1 MVTPAV
7 SITSDEPQQAGEK
20 RNEKQPQDTAK
31 QTYTDIPYDQQEHRV
46 AHVIKGKILNGEKLS
61 YANRDDWLFDLRLWA
76 LRNGIWF
83 IISKE
88 TSDIV
93 RRESIK
99 ETSLFRAQ
107 DAAALSTIFQSLE
120 EDDRLS
126 AHGYDDAAS
135 LVRYL
140 ERKYK
145 TALESITQ
153 DHISDF
159 YSYKIKNQG
168 IRTSHVELKTL
179 ARKIR
184 ENDSHLGATMTPR
197 HIFNRLLTI
206 LPRELIPLGSMLRA
220 QGVEIEEG
228 LAQLEETEKAL
239 GATSSTKR
247 ERSHY
252 SNDRSSPSSKAR
264 GRSSPKVSYSPP
276 RGRPRRR
283 PSRRQSSSS
292 SSASLAD
299 SRSELV
305 CYRCDEIG
313 HSSNNCPNR
322 ELISRLLRE
331 HRKKSSSRTSS
342 QRPESSRRRQSSPSP
357 GKKASK
363 SVHFRR
369 AKALLVD
376 SDTEQDDV
384 PRSNDQGASDDSDG
398 NNFAQVAIEMVGT
411 SADAD
416 RVSTQARSLHIGEIS
431 FMAHQSRPSSSAW
444 IYDSGAT
451 AHMTDQIDA
460 FESDPTVNESGRRK
474 VMVGGGTLSIK
485 GRGTINVKLPHSNL
499 RLHNA
504 LFVPH
509 LGANLLSSSR
519 IVSNGFYA
527 LHDHK
532 YYIVHKQ
539 SDNKSVFKAER
550 LNDERLWTAIWAA
563 NDLAESTERAYPA
576 DEYET
581 VGVDAYDQSE
591 AHFDASRLYQLGA
604 TKTKVFKEY
613 NQWHCRLGHVNG
625 RKLRYLHEVSNLPN
639 AIPAKSPI
647 EHKCDACSTA
657 KAKKNRNH
665 ELAEH
670 AKAPLDL
677 VSADICGAFPVSKH
691 WEETYFLE
699 AIDNYTRRSVV
710 FTGPTRKDVAEQ
722 LFEWKKTAELQVERR
737 LKAIRIDNGRELESR
752 AREWERESSVQV
764 QLTAAY
770 TSSQNGTAERALQST
785 QSMMRSMLAH
795 AQLPEEYWNLAVLT
809 ASFVKNRLPDGPNL
823 VNVDGST
830 LRQSPEQAWSKRRPH
845 VNTLRVFGSKCF
857 VYVDKPENKASQR
870 GEVGIFLGY
879 VNSSQYWVEI
889 VKSGVLKRVDAARV
903 LVDETIPGGT
913 LLPRS
918 TNEAPQTI
926 VCDSPPASSRVGE
939 GVESPGTLANSSRE
953 GHQGQPSVVDCSRQ
967 GTLVNSSR
975 QGPDFLRHG
984 TGNQS
989 GLRQN
994 GKLPER
1000 DCAVPYSTISNRQL
1014 RSSRLGSDKSG
1025 QDLVS
1030 LDISGHKR
1038 PELSI
1043 PPRTELDISSDKHES
1058 VGVENSESVGVR
1070 KSDLAAQHE
1079 FNTVPSVKS
1088 KSQRLA
1094 GVYIPAPRVKRR
1106 AEDDIEPEESKKTRL
1121 SPQEVKSAVKNTTP
1135 EIDTIMAQTAFLVR
1149 ATEIDQLDGVKNRV
1163 PIPTNYNSAIN
1174 DPIHGRKWQEAVQ
1187 KELDGLIGNQTW
1199 QEEKLPKNVNQVTSK
1214 WVFTVKYNIDGSI
1227 ERYKARLVARGFT
1240 QIYGQDFEETFAPT
1254 IRIDSLRMLMAIMAV
1269 EDMEAEQVDVNNAFT
1284 ESKLRETIYMKPPL
1298 GVEIRPGST
1307 LRLLQ
1312 SLYGLKQSA
1321 REWYLRC
1328 SKVLKGIGFKSINSD
1343 PCVFIHKN
1351 GAIIGLYV
1359 DDLVILTP
1367 KGNLQAMV
1375 DIKDSLSF
1383 AFKIKELGAIKRILG
1398 IRIHRVRDR
1407 CRVYLDQQAYI
1418 EKFLHEFAMENP
1430 TVKDT
1435 AIPISDANSL
1445 HRLQDD
1451 EELGEIRDYQRKIGS
1466 TMFAMVY
1473 SRPDIC
1479 FAMSKL
1485 SQYMS
1490 NPSVHHEAAVKH
1502 LLRYLR
1508 TTKAFRICYRAS
1520 GPKQITGYSDSD
1532 FAADK
1537 DDRKSVSGFVF
1548 TFAGGPISWA
1558 SRKQKSVTTSTAE
1571 AELMALVPA
1580 TKHAIWLSKFL
1591 YEIERSQFIGPN
1603 GRTVIMNEDN
1613 QAAIKM
1619 VNNNQISERSKHID
1633 IGCHFVRERSENQDI
1648 KVQYCHTDEMTADG
1662 CTKGL
1667 AKAKFQSFLKLL
1679 GLRVSKDESTYIALT
1694 STRPAQLG
1702 LAKGHYLFRASSIV
1716 GMQRA
1721 VRPSSSPC

>member
-1 MVTPAV
+1 MATPTSSGPSEPRLKGKEREHELENDGNPAV
-7 SITSDEPQQAGEK
+7 FFANPQHNNSQSRE
-20 RNEKQPQDTAK
+20 
-31 QTYTDIPYDQQEHRV
+31 YEHRMANYV
-46 AHVIKGKILNGEKLS
+46 KGKILDNKPLS
-61 YANRDDWLFDLRLWA
+61 YANKDSWFLSLKLWAKSNGLWYIISNDEEAITRRNEEKNMALYSSQNATVFNSLLASVGEDDLETAQEFDLA
-76 LRNGIWF
+76 HDF
-83 IISKE
+83 VQE
-88 TSDIV
+88 
-93 RRESIK
+93 
-99 ETSLFRAQ
+99 
-107 DAAALSTIFQSLE
+107 LE
-120 EDDRLS
+120 K
-126 AHGYDDAAS
+126 
-135 LVRYL
+135 
-140 ERKYK
+140 KYK
-145 TALESITQ
+145 TVLQSTSQEQQSK
-153 DHISDF
+153 F
-159 YSYKIKNQG
+159 YAFKMKNHHG
-168 IRTSHVELKTL
+168 VREAYAELRQL
-179 ARKIR
+179 ARKIKEFDPR
-184 ENDSHLGATMTPR
+184 QASVLSPEFIFERLVGSLPLPMVSTGRALLGRKAT
-197 HIFNRLLTI
+197 
-206 LPRELIPLGSMLRA
+206 
-220 QGVEIEEG
+220 IEEG
-228 LAQLEETEKAL
+228 LRELQETELQLGLRLSNKKEKAHFSKHKTHRRPSL
-239 GATSSTKR
+239 SK
-247 ERSHY
+247 
-252 SNDRSSPSSKAR
+252 SPS
-264 GRSSPKVSYSPP
+264 RSPS
-276 RGRPRRR
+276 RGRPRQIRR
-283 PSRRQSSSS
+283 RSRPSSSS
-292 SSASLAD
+292 SSSSPSSSTGSKNRTCFQCNQPGHFAD
-299 SRSELV
+299 Q
-305 CYRCDEIG
+305 
-313 HSSNNCPNR
+313 CPNKDLMLKLLNEHLR
-322 ELISRLLRE
+322 KSSLKSSPKPSSR
-331 HRKKSSSRTSS
+331 KSSSQQHSRSPSRESRGKKKSVRFSS
-342 QRPESSRRRQSSPSP
+342 NQALVADSETDHEKKPNANSAISEESSCDEQARVAAVMVGPAADAAYFVSA
-357 GKKASK
+357 KASR
-363 SVHFRR
+363 H
-369 AKALLVD
+369 
-376 SDTEQDDV
+376 T
-384 PRSNDQGASDDSDG
+384 
-398 NNFAQVAIEMVGT
+398 
-411 SADAD
+411 
-416 RVSTQARSLHIGEIS
+416 GEIS
-431 FMAHQSRPSSSAW
+431 HMASQSYVRSSDW

-460 FESDPTVNESGRRK
+460 FESDPRVNESGRRK
-474 VMVGGGTLSIK
+474 VKVGGGSLCIR
-485 GRGTINVKLPHSNL
+485 GRGTVSVELARSKM

-504 LFVPH
+504 LFVPN
-509 LGANLLSSSR
+509 LGANLVSSSR
-519 IVSNGFYA
+519 IVPKGFYA
-527 LHDHK
+527 VHDDK
-532 YYIVHKQ
+532 LYTVMRY
-539 SDNKSVFKAER
+539 SDNQVTFQAER
-550 LNDERLWTAIWAA
+550 LNDDSLWTAIWAA
-563 NDLAESTERAYPA
+563 NDIADQTEEAYPA
-576 DEYET
+576 NET
-581 VGVDAYDQSE
+581 VGANTNDRHQTE
-591 AHFDASRLYQLGA
+591 AEFDESRLYQMGTSKA
-604 TKTKVFKEY
+604 RTFQEY
-613 NQWHCRLGHVNG
+613 NKWHCRLGHVNG
-625 RKLRYLHEVSNLPN
+625 RKLRYLHEVSNLPD

-647 EHKCDACSTA
+647 EYKCDACSTA

-665 ELAEH
+665 ELSER
-670 AKAPLDL
+670 AKQPLDL
-677 VSADICGAFPVSKH
+677 VSADICGPFPTSKH
-691 WEETYFLE
+691 WEEHYFLE
-699 AIDNYTRRSVV
+699 AIDNYTRRSVI
-710 FTGPTRKDVAEQ
+710 FTGSTRASCAEQ
-722 LFEWKKTAELQVERR
+722 MFDWKKRAETQTDKR
-737 LKAIRIDNGRELESR
+737 LKAIRIDNANELESR
-752 AREWERESSVQV
+752 ALRWAEESGVEYQP
-764 QLTAAY
+764 TAPY

-785 QSMMRSMLAH
+785 QAIMRSMLAH
-795 AQLPEEYWNLAVLT
+795 AQLSEDYWNLAAKA
-809 ASFVKNRLPDGPNL
+809 ASHVKNRLPDGPDG
-823 VNVDGST
+823 VNEDKSTFRQCPDQAWFKRKPRVTT
-830 LRQSPEQAWSKRRPH
+830 LRI
-845 VNTLRVFGSKCF
+845 FGSKCF
-857 VYVDKPENKASQR
+857 VYNNKRENKASQR

-879 VNSSQYWVEI
+879 SGNAQYYVEI
-889 VKSGVLKRVDAARV
+889 LETGALKRVDAAQV
-903 LVDETIPGGT
+903 LVDEGVPGGT
-913 LLPRS
+913 LLIGS
-918 TNEAPQTI
+918 TKG
-926 VCDSPPASSRVGE
+926 SPLSLRVGDRIE
-939 GVESPGTLANSSRE
+939 TLANCS
-953 GHQGQPSVVDCSRQ
+953 HQGNAQ
-967 GTLVNSSR
+967 GTLINLSQQGDAQATLIDCNR
-975 QGPDFLRHG
+975 QGPSLTTSTTLDKLDRK
-984 TGNQS
+984 
-989 GLRQN
+989 RQPPN
-994 GKLPER
+994 ATRFDYTVQPNSR
-1000 DCAVPYSTISNRQL
+1000 DPSADNNAN
-1014 RSSRLGSDKSG
+1014 SD
-1025 QDLVS
+1025 
-1030 LDISGHKR
+1030 
-1038 PELSI
+1038 
-1043 PPRTELDISSDKHES
+1043 S
-1058 VGVENSESVGVR
+1058 VGVELSSSTVSESVGVTFKTPQVLPQR
-1070 KSDLAAQHE
+1070 QEITIEPRRLRDSPTSQ
-1079 FNTVPSVKS
+1079 S
-1088 KSQRLA
+1088 KGLQRFK
-1094 GVYIPAPRVKRR
+1094 GVSIPAPAPKASKRN
-1106 AEDDIEPEESKKTRL
+1106 AEDDISPDDSKKVRL
-1121 SPQEVKSAVKNTTP
+1121 TLEEVKEAIRNTAP
-1135 EIDTIMAQTAFLVR
+1135 EIDTVMAQMAFLVR
-1149 ATEIDQLDGVKNRV
+1149 ATEADQLDGIKNRV
-1163 PIPTNYNSAIN
+1163 PIPTNHQSAIT
-1174 DPIHGRKWQEAVQ
+1174 DPIHGLKWQEAIQ
-1187 KELDGLIGNQTW
+1187 REINELIGNRTW
-1199 QEEKLPKNVNQVTSK
+1199 EEEKLRDGVNEVTSK